1 MRRTEAGWIAW
12 LHEAGNGGANG
23 FACGAMRFAYCALR
37 GDGIYKFN
45 LQPRGKI
52 MTSKRLLTG
61 ISMLF
66 VLVTLS
72 ACGGGG
78 GGGGGGGA
86 APAPTSTTCTWD
98 TSTWDN
104 CTWGS

>member
-1 MRRTEAGWIAW
+1 
-12 LHEAGNGGANG
+12 
-23 FACGAMRFAYCALR
+23 
-37 GDGIYKFN
+37 
-45 LQPRGKI
+45 

-78 GGGGGGGA
+78 GGA
-86 APAPTSTTCTWD
+86 APPPTSTTCTWD
-98 TSTWDN
+98 SSVWDN
-104 CTWGS
+104 CIWGS